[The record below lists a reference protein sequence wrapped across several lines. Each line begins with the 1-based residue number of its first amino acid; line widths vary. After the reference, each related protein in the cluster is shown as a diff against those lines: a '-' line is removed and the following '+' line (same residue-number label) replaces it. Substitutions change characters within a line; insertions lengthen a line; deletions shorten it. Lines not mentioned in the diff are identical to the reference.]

1 MRKPRNQTQPS
12 QPTKTRSGPALLLH
26 SFSPQPNPALSP
38 VGPFFRVLAQ
48 RPARS
53 AQHPARPAQLLLRP
67 RIPFPARGPTPPS
80 LPTRARWAV
89 PSPSSV
95 PPLSRK
101 RPEIPAEDL
110 SAAFPKPARRNLRFL
125 PLFGPAEPCAPSFPP
140 PTATRPEPQPP
151 RQHRSGTGPCAAV
164 A

>member
-1 MRKPRNQTQPS
+1 MFELGKRIEKRRTKTQPKKSQTQPAF
-12 QPTKTRSGPALLLH
+12 PPRL
-26 SFSPQPNPALSP
+26 QPNPALSP
-38 VGPFFRVLAQ
+38 VSPFFRVLAQ

-53 AQHPARPAQLLLRP
+53 AQYPSRPAQLLLRP

-80 LPTRARWAV
+80 LPTWARWAV

-110 SAAFPKPARRNLRFL
+110 STAFPKPARRNLRFL
-125 PLFGPAEPCAPSFPP
+125 PLFGPAEPCASSSP

-151 RQHRSGTGPCAAV
+151 R
-164 A
+164 